1 VYYLKRVA
9 MDLARIGN
17 GIPFTTARHE
27 LTHMMIDEITGDEL
41 VPAWLNEG
49 SARLEEFT
57 IPGAQWRRVLDQ
69 HRAVSMAVNGG
80 QLSTDELT
88 SQGTWNSRQ
97 GLLSTYQYAEASQIV
112 QLLRNDIGLAGQMQ
126 ILRLIGAGR
135 TFTEAYGAVT
145 GRSWPEFA
153 ASVPARLRALSTSPG
168 IAFAPDS
175 TTGSGVNGPTFV
187 LYGYQPNAVVSL
199 SIRGAF
205 TGASNNGRSQ
215 AVDEFGV
222 YWSWL
227 GTAWPAD
234 TYTFTVTSANGP
246 TVTATFTKTN

>member
-1 VYYLKRVA
+1 MAPRRA
-9 MDLARIGN
+9 ARDSGGVISHGTR
-17 GIPFTTARHE
+17 IARC
-27 LTHMMIDEITGDEL
+27 
-41 VPAWLNEG
+41 
-49 SARLEEFT
+49 
-57 IPGAQWRRVLDQ
+57 GAAQ
-69 HRAVSMAVNGG
+69 
-80 QLSTDELT
+80 
-88 SQGTWNSRQ
+88 
-97 GLLSTYQYAEASQIV
+97 
-112 QLLRNDIGLAGQMQ
+112 
-126 ILRLIGAGR
+126 
-135 TFTEAYGAVT
+135 
-145 GRSWPEFA
+145 A
-153 ASVPARLRALSTSPG
+153 ATSPG